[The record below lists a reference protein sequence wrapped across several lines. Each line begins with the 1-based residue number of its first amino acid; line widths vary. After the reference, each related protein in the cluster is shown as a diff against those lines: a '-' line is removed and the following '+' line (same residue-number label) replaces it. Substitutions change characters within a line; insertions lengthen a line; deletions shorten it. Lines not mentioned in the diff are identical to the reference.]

1 VEHCEELTPVRPV
14 EDVRAPDGTRL
25 AAYEWG
31 NEAGPEVLL
40 IHGFAQSHLCFE
52 LQVRSV
58 LAEHCRLV
66 AYDLR
71 GHGASEQPSDAAAYR
86 GNRVWADDLAAVLA
100 AKRLKRPV
108 LVGWSMGGRVI
119 RQYLMTYD
127 DATIAG
133 INFVASQVIEDPSC
147 RGPGAPKLP
156 PDGQTLEAEIEAA
169 IAFLDACYG
178 RKPSEAEF
186 RRALAYNMRVPAA
199 VRRAIAG
206 WSTDATQTIDA
217 LRRVR
222 VPTLITHGRDDAVVL
237 PAAADMSAA
246 AIPHARQSWFDGCGH
261 SPFCENAPRF
271 NAELL
276 AFVRSCRNR
285 RP

>member
-1 VEHCEELTPVRPV
+1 MTVSTGVRT
-14 EDVRAPDGTRL
+14 DVRAPDGTRL
-25 AAYEWG
+25 AVYEWG
-31 NEAGPEVLL
+31 NPAGPEVLL
-40 IHGFAQSHLCFE
+40 IHGFAQSHLCFAP
-52 LQVRSV
+52 QFRSA
-58 LAEHCRLV
+58 LAERYRLV
-66 AYDLR
+66 AYDQR
-71 GHGASEQPSDAAAYR
+71 GHGASDQPTNAAAYQ
-86 GNRVWADDLAAVLA
+86 GSRVWANDLAAVLG

-119 RQYLMTYD
+119 RQYLMTYG

-186 RRALAYNMRVPAA
+186 RRALAYNMKVPAA

-206 WSTDATQTIDA
+206 WSTPAEPTIAA
-217 LRRVR
+217 LREVR
-222 VPTLITHGRDDAVVL
+222 VPALITHGRVDTVVL
-237 PAAADMSAA
+237 PAAVDMTVA
-246 AIPHARQSWFDGCGH
+246 AIPHARVSWFDDCGH
-261 SPFCENAPRF
+261 SPFCEDAARF
-271 NAELL
+271 NDELS
-276 AFVRSCRNR
+276 AFVQSCAKA
-285 RP
+285 